1 MGSQVDLSRI
11 SLDYQVDCDIG
22 VGSDFALAFLMRR
35 WKGGGLDLDNMHE
48 IPSF

>member
-22 VGSDFALAFLMRR
+22 VRSDFCVGV
-35 WKGGGLDLDNMHE
+35 WCVGGKAVVL
-48 IPSF
+48 I